1 MPHQIVEYSANL
13 DGRVEIQ
20 ELVNTLHLAAVDS
33 GVFPVAG
40 IRTRAV
46 RREHYRVAD
55 GHPDNAF
62 VNVYLRVAPRPQ
74 ELRDQASQA
83 IFGALCGFLKPLYES
98 SPLAISFELQ
108 QLEPDRL
115 RQNNLRRY
123 MAERGESDTN
133 L

>member
-1 MPHQIVEYSANL
+1 MCLFGADV
-13 DGRVEIQ
+13 
-20 ELVNTLHLAAVDS
+20 
-33 GVFPVAG
+33 G

-46 RREHYRVAD
+46 RREHYRIAD

-62 VNVYLRVAPRPQ
+62 VNVYLRVAPRPP

-83 IFGALCGFLKPLYES
+83 IFAALCGFLKPLYDS
-98 SPLAISFELQ
+98 SPLAISFEMQ

-123 MAERGESDTN
+123 LAARGDPEGSP
-133 L
+133 